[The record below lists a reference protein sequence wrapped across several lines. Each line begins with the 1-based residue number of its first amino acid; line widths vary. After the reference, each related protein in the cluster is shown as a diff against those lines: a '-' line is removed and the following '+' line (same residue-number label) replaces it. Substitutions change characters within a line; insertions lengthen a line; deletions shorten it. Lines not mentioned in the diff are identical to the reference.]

1 MELLVEKAFCLH
13 LSRTWCLQTLLISSQ
28 LGHHLHKQCHATMPA
43 LSGLDMLISSIQKA
57 RTTGSEFAGEH
68 EPYKNKYAAADML
81 KQAEAEATSWGPM
94 DNKAADE
101 VIAWCKLER
110 GLQLLDTDLLAE
122 GQKALE
128 EGLAYPWPSTLE
140 CLAIQLQAHNALAA
154 LWCERSEN
162 TTALEHL
169 QAAADLHS
177 HIKQQQLDSTQQE
190 QDTTPGRLDPG
201 VEQSPSQ
208 QQRQPTHQQ
217 EHTPQGGAV
226 ALETA
231 TATAPPRQQAT
242 PSPASSSSGR
252 WQTALI
258 DAGQIERDHTTTL
271 FYMAQVY
278 GLMGD
283 KMKSASYCAATL
295 NRQLKQGMS

>member
-1 MELLVEKAFCLH
+1 
-13 LSRTWCLQTLLISSQ
+13 
-28 LGHHLHKQCHATMPA
+28 MPA

-57 RTTGSEFAGEH
+57 RTTASEFADEH

-81 KQAEAEATSWGPM
+81 KQLESASWGHM

-101 VIAWCKLER
+101 VVAWCKLER

-122 GQKALE
+122 GQKVLE
-128 EGLAYPWPSTLE
+128 EGLAYPWPSTVE

-162 TTALEHL
+162 ATALKHL

-177 HIKQQQLDSTQQE
+177 HIKQQQSDSMQE
-190 QDTTPGRLDPG
+190 QDATASRRNPGA
-201 VEQSPSQ
+201 EQSPSQ
-208 QQRQPTHQQ
+208 QQEQPTHQQ
-217 EHTPQGGAV
+217 EHTSQGDAV
-226 ALETA
+226 ALGTA
-231 TATAPPRQQAT
+231 TAAAPCQPAT
-242 PSPASSSSGR
+242 PSPASSSSSSGR
-252 WQTALI
+252 WQTALM
-258 DAGQIERDHTTTL
+258 DADQVERDHTTTL

-295 NRQLKQGMS
+295 NRQLKQGGS